1 MVMMIGS
8 TIVFVLLA
16 LLATPSKAFE
26 AANSLVASSPFE
38 LYLQPTFVELNLQ
51 SQTIAAQAVGGVLA
65 SVTSN
70 LQDID
75 VVIQN
80 VVHRPQHRRLNSNL
94 NLPSTTLTFAVL
106 GTFPNDTSGQRDY
119 LNTLIQDTFS
129 SNAGQASLLQS
140 LKTSHEHFKDL
151 INIRVS
157 SPNALTT
164 TAESDNTEGFL
175 ENLSVV
181 DIVLV
186 AVSVCVLLGVTYMVI
201 VSHRAN
207 RREHRRVLQLFTKLT
222 GLAISTDS
230 NVFWPIGPDMSRR
243 ELNICVEYTTN
254 PMEKFKKQCSDLLE
268 ENDTTKVILYTDS
281 RFASEKYQ
289 KSIVDWMDVTGYHGD
304 VILINGSLTKEEKFH
319 RSRLF
324 SKKDE
329 GRTMVLPVAA
339 EPCEGSDAPAVTSE
353 SIPVHNPY
361 TNESSTSLPEGIA
374 PDDPAFDSY
383 SARIL
388 VATVDSISAGLNVDT
403 VRNVTQTELPSSVPN
418 LLQPAGRAGRYPGA
432 LPLHNRYTNYISL
445 KGYVYLFRR
454 LHLPVEDAKED
465 GATVADTAK
474 IVGADEYRKQQ
485 LEELKQMNRLLAIP
499 QECLHVRWEQ
509 LMGNPFIPPSPDT
522 HYKPPC
528 GTDCSFCR
536 QEYKAMFRP
545 ISKSGTQKILSALFI
560 GDVDS
565 DGRAIPPISDR
576 TMDGLVAAIQ
586 EYPRSRILLFGGRT
600 TSEKK
605 PEPVQV
611 SKVLLL
617 LLASDIL
624 TLAIKYDA
632 GDRAKKNPIVV
643 FALDMSN
650 GIHLYVDEYW
660 SCLPLQTE

>member
-1 MVMMIGS
+1 VKHEMESCFGKTPRDWQYDVCCHLIEMGIPKARVQPEAVFLVQTTGGGKSLVRDTVAAATKGVTLSISPLLSLGADQESALNLEVYDDCGPIGAYHLDEFSTVPTKQTSIVKEALALTSDTTKCIILFSSPQAIVENKVWCDMVAKLIDNGILRLVCVDEVHLFCSFGLSIRGEIAALKPCLFSKLVVPSDDGS
-8 TIVFVLLA
+8 T
-16 LLATPSKAFE
+16 
-26 AANSLVASSPFE
+26 
-38 LYLQPTFVELNLQ
+38 
-51 SQTIAAQAVGGVLA
+51 
-65 SVTSN
+65 
-70 LQDID
+70 
-75 VVIQN
+75 
-80 VVHRPQHRRLNSNL
+80 
-94 NLPSTTLTFAVL
+94 TTVC
-106 GTFPNDTSGQRDY
+106 P
-119 LNTLIQDTFS
+119 
-129 SNAGQASLLQS
+129 
-140 LKTSHEHFKDL
+140 
-151 INIRVS
+151 
-157 SPNALTT
+157 
-164 TAESDNTEGFL
+164 
-175 ENLSVV
+175 
-181 DIVLV
+181 VLV
-186 AVSVCVLLGVTYMVI
+186 MTATATKNTV
-201 VSHRAN
+201 
-207 RREHRRVLQLFTKLT
+207 EQFTKLT

-268 ENDTTKVILYTDS
+268 ENDTTKVILYTNS